1 MVLNFECSKLPFYK
15 AELRCLKIVYIF
27 TNVVPLSLRTIFK
40 QEWDYRYKTS
50 LGEWEDTPK
59 KGRKEG
65 GREGGRE
72 GREGREGGRKGGRVS
87 E

>member
-1 MVLNFECSKLPFYK
+1 MVLNFECSKLHFYK
-15 AELRCLKIVYIF
+15 VEVSCLKILYIF
-27 TNVVPLSLRTIFK
+27 TKVVPLSLRTIFK
-40 QEWDYRYKTS
+40 QEWDYRCKTS

-65 GREGGRE
+65 R
-72 GREGREGGRKGGRVS
+72 REGGRKEGRKEGVS